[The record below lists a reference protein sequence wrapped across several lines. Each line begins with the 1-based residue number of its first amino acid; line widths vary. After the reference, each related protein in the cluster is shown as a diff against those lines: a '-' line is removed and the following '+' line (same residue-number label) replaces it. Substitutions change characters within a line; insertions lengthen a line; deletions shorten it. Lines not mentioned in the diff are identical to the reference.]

1 VWQDATVEDAGTPSP
16 QPERRID
23 AFRRTHLANE
33 RTYLSWLRS
42 GLTAI
47 AVGLGVAKFL
57 PDLADAGAPWPYVI
71 LGIGFCVLGTLMMG
85 AGVYRLRQVNRAL
98 ERGEF
103 GPLDERVATL
113 IGAFTVVL
121 AVATMGVILFDR

>member
-1 VWQDATVEDAGTPSP
+1 MEEAGTPTPTP

-33 RTYLSWLRS
+33 RTYLAWLRS
-42 GLTAI
+42 GLTAV

-57 PDLADAGAPWPYVI
+57 PDLADAGASWPYVI
-71 LGIGFCVLGTLMMG
+71 LGVGFCVLGTLMMV

-103 GPLDERVATL
+103 GPLDERVATQ
-113 IGAFTVVL
+113 IGALTIVL
-121 AVATMGVILFDR
+121 AIATMAVILLDG